1 MYIVAIN
8 VDHYNRKFSV
18 TCRDPQRSPH
28 WKSTGGDTWTVRD
41 TRELEMKHFTV
52 LFTSNFE
59 TEARKFK
66 AVLEAGYIANGY
78 EEVLVKVVDASA
90 V

>member
-8 VDHYNRKFSV
+8 VDHYNRKFAI

-28 WKSTGGDTWTVRD
+28 WKPQGGDTWTIRD
-41 TRELEMKHFTV
+41 TREVEQKIFTV
-52 LFTSNFE
+52 IYSSNLE

-66 AVLEAGYIANGY
+66 AVIEAGYIANGFV
-78 EEVLVKVVDASA
+78 EDLVKVSETV
-90 V
+90 

>member
-18 TCRDPQRSPH
+18 TCRDPQRSLH
-28 WKSTGGDTWTVRD
+28 WKNQGGDTWTVRD
-41 TRELEMKHFTV
+41 TREVEQKIFTV
-52 LFTSNFE
+52 IYTSNFE
-59 TEARKFK
+59 SEARKFK

-78 EEVLVKVVDASA
+78 EEVTVKVSETV
-90 V
+90 